1 MKHSGLINYIQCYPL
16 LKLRLMNFTDYW
28 KQNKELFEQLN
39 VSEAAAKKIWNDC
52 ADNVMK
58 KITDHYLGK
67 LK

>member
-1 MKHSGLINYIQCYPL
+1 
-16 LKLRLMNFTDYW
+16 MNFTEYW